1 VQKVNFLQHIN
12 NLMSLYKQP
21 YLEPYKGRG
30 TRHTCPNCK
39 VKQTFTLYL
48 DGNTDQP
55 IHPTVGICNRA
66 IKCGYHYP
74 PRQYFADHPELWK
87 DEPNNQTTY
96 SSKTKLNSQRTNSS
110 SQSTYKLHKERYNS
124 KPQPSFAVP
133 PKMDLIP
140 FKYVKESV
148 SANSNFVRFLCKHFP
163 REYVKKAIE
172 NYALG
177 ATKNGSVIFWQIDI
191 KGKVRTGKIM
201 QYNPDTGKRIKH
213 KSGAINWVHNILKR
227 RDPKYTNYNLNQCYF
242 GEHLLKFYPN
252 KTIAIVEAEKT
263 AVIASMIFDNYNW
276 LAAGNLNGLNIEKSK
291 VLRDKHVILF
301 PDAGCYQRW
310 TKKSMQIKSEVFCKI
325 ETSHLIENHATADQ
339 TTDGYDIADY
349 IIESF

>member
-1 VQKVNFLQHIN
+1 
-12 NLMSLYKQP
+12 MSLYKQP

-48 DGNTDQP
+48 DGNTGHP
-55 IHPTVGICNRA
+55 IHPTVGKCNRE

-74 PRQYFADHPELWK
+74 PREYFADHPELWK
-87 DEPNNQTTY
+87 NGSREYKPQSNNIPIRRQSANRRPGKHY
-96 SSKTKLNSQRTNSS
+96 NTKLHSS
-110 SQSTYKLHKERYNS
+110 L
-124 KPQPSFAVP
+124 AVP

-140 FKYVKESV
+140 RKYVKESV

-172 NYALG
+172 DYALG

-191 KGKVRTGKIM
+191 KGNVRTGKIM
-201 QYNPDTGKRIKH
+201 QYNSSTGKRIKH

-252 KTIAIVEAEKT
+252 KPIAIVEAEKT
-263 AVIASMIFDNYNW
+263 AVIGSIIFDNYNW
-276 LAAGNLNGLNIEKSK
+276 LAAGNLNGLNVEKSR
-291 VLRDKHVILF
+291 VLQNKNVVLY
-301 PDAGCYQRW
+301 PDAGCFDKW
-310 TKKSMQIKSEVFCKI
+310 TKKSMQIKSAVFCKI
-325 ETSHLIENHATADQ
+325 EISNLIEKHASAYQ
-339 TTDGYDIADY
+339 AEEGYDIADY
-349 IIESF
+349 IIEGF

>member
-1 VQKVNFLQHIN
+1 
-12 NLMSLYKQP
+12 MSLYKQP

-48 DGNTDQP
+48 DGNTGHP
-55 IHPTVGICNRA
+55 IHPTVGKCNRE

-74 PRQYFADHPELWK
+74 PREYFADHPELWK
-87 DEPNNQTTY
+87 NGSREYKPQSNNIPIRRQSANRRPGKHY
-96 SSKTKLNSQRTNSS
+96 NTKLHSS
-110 SQSTYKLHKERYNS
+110 L
-124 KPQPSFAVP
+124 AVP

-140 FKYVKESV
+140 RKYVKESV

-163 REYVKKAIE
+163 RENVKKAIE

-191 KGKVRTGKIM
+191 KGNVRTGKIM
-201 QYNPDTGKRIKH
+201 QYNPATGKRIRH

-227 RDPKYTNYNLNQCYF
+227 RDPNYTNFNLDQCYF

-263 AVIASMIFDNYNW
+263 AVIGSIIFDNYNW
-276 LAAGNLNGLNIEKSK
+276 LAAGNLNGLNVEKSR
-291 VLRDKHVILF
+291 VLQNKNVVLY
-301 PDAGCYQRW
+301 PDAGCFDKW
-310 TKKSMQIKSEVFCKI
+310 TKKSMQIKSAVFCKI
-325 ETSHLIENHATADQ
+325 EISNLIEKHASAYQ
-339 TTDGYDIADY
+339 AEEGYDIADY
-349 IIESF
+349 IIEGF

>member
-1 VQKVNFLQHIN
+1 
-12 NLMSLYKQP
+12 MSLYKQP

-48 DGNTDQP
+48 DGNTGHP
-55 IHPTVGICNRA
+55 IHPTVGKCNRE

-148 SANSNFVRFLCKHFP
+148 SYKSNFVRFLCKHFP
-163 REYVKKAIE
+163 RENVKKAIE

-177 ATKNGSVIFWQIDI
+177 ATKNQSVIFWQIDI
-191 KGKVRTGKIM
+191 NGKVRTGKIM
-201 QYNPDTGKRIKH
+201 QYNPDTGKRIKN
-213 KSGAINWVHNILKR
+213 KTGAINWVHNILKKR
-227 RDPKYTNYNLNQCYF
+227 NSKKRNSEFVNFNLCQCYF
-242 GEHLLKFYPN
+242 GEHLIRLYPD
-252 KTIAIVEAEKT
+252 KPIAIVEAEKT
-263 AVIASMIFDNYNW
+263 AIIASMIYTNYNW
-276 LAAGNLNGLNIEKSK
+276 LAAGNLNGLNVEKSR
-291 VLRDKHVILF
+291 VLQNKNVVLY
-301 PDAGCYQRW
+301 PDAGCFDKW
-310 TKKSMQIKSEVFCKI
+310 EKKSIQIKSQIFCNIK
-325 ETSHLIENHATADQ
+325 TSSLTEKHATKDQ
-339 TTDGYDIADY
+339 TKAGYDIADY

>member
-1 VQKVNFLQHIN
+1 MQKVNFLQHIN

-48 DGNTDQP
+48 DGNTGQP
-55 IHPTVGICNRA
+55 IHPTVGKCNRE

-74 PRQYFADHPELWK
+74 PRDYFADHPELWK
-87 DEPNNQTTY
+87 SRSGKYISQSNNIPISRQSTNRRPGKHY
-96 SSKTKLNSQRTNSS
+96 NTKLHSS
-110 SQSTYKLHKERYNS
+110 L
-124 KPQPSFAVP
+124 AVP

-140 FKYVKESV
+140 RKYVKESV

-163 REYVKKAIE
+163 RENVKKAIE

-191 KGKVRTGKIM
+191 KGNVRTGKIM
-201 QYNPDTGKRIKH
+201 QYNPATGKRIRH

-227 RDPKYTNYNLNQCYF
+227 RDPNYTNFNLDQCYF

-252 KTIAIVEAEKT
+252 KPIAIVEAEKT
-263 AVIASMIFDNYNW
+263 AVIASMNYSNYNW
-276 LAAGNLNGLNIEKSK
+276 LAAGNLNGLNVEKSR
-291 VLRDKHVILF
+291 VLQNKYVVLY
-301 PDAGCYQRW
+301 PDAGCYERW
-310 TKKSMQIKSEVFCKI
+310 AKKSMQIKSEVLCKI
-325 ETSHLIENHATADQ
+325 ETSNLIENHATSDQ
-339 TTDGYDIADY
+339 TDEGYDIADY

>member
-1 VQKVNFLQHIN
+1 MQKVNFLQHIN

-21 YLEPYKGRG
+21 FLEPYKGRG
-30 TRHTCPNCK
+30 TRHTCPNCN

-48 DGNTDQP
+48 DGNTGQP
-55 IHPTVGICNRA
+55 IHPTVGKCNRE

-148 SANSNFVRFLCKHFP
+148 SYKSNFVRFLCKHFP

-172 NYALG
+172 DYALG

-191 KGKVRTGKIM
+191 KGNVRTGKIM
-201 QYNPDTGKRIKH
+201 QYNPVTGKRIRH

-227 RDPKYTNYNLNQCYF
+227 SDRKYTNYNLDQCYF
-242 GEHLLKFYPN
+242 GEHLLKFYPD
-252 KTIAIVEAEKT
+252 KPIAIVEAEKT
-263 AVIASMIFDNYNW
+263 AVIGSIIFENYNW
-276 LAAGNLNGLNIEKSK
+276 LAAGNLNGLNVEKSR
-291 VLRDKHVILF
+291 VLQNKNVVLY
-301 PDAGCYQRW
+301 PDAGCYERW
-310 TKKSMQIKSEVFCKI
+310 TKKSMQIKSEVLCNIK
-325 ETSHLIENHATADQ
+325 TSNLIENHATTDQ
-339 TTDGYDIADY
+339 TKDGYDIADY
-349 IIESF
+349 IIEGF

>member
-1 VQKVNFLQHIN
+1 
-12 NLMSLYKQP
+12 MSLYKQP
-21 YLEPYKGRG
+21 FLEPYKGRG

-48 DGNTDQP
+48 DGNTGEP

-87 DEPNNQTTY
+87 SRSGKYISQSNNNPISSHNTNRRP
-96 SSKTKLNSQRTNSS
+96 SKHSKTK
-110 SQSTYKLHKERYNS
+110 
-124 KPQPSFAVP
+124 PQLSLAAP

-140 FKYVKESV
+140 RKYVKESV

-163 REYVKKAIE
+163 RENVKKAIE

-191 KGKVRTGKIM
+191 KGNVRTGKIM
-201 QYNPDTGKRIKH
+201 QYNTGTGKRIKH

-227 RDPKYTNYNLNQCYF
+227 SDRNYTNYNLNQCYF

-252 KTIAIVEAEKT
+252 KPIAIVEAEKT
-263 AVIASMIFDNYNW
+263 AVIGTIIFDNYNW
-276 LAAGNLNGLNIEKSK
+276 LAAGNLNGLNVEKSR
-291 VLRDKHVILF
+291 VLQNKYVVLY
-301 PDAGCYQRW
+301 PDAGCYERW
-310 TKKSMQIKSEVFCKI
+310 AKKSMQIKSEVLCKI
-325 ETSHLIENHATADQ
+325 ETSNLIENHATTDQ
-339 TTDGYDIADY
+339 TKDGYDIADY
-349 IIESF
+349 IIEGF

>member
-1 VQKVNFLQHIN
+1 
-12 NLMSLYKQP
+12 M
-21 YLEPYKGRG
+21 
-30 TRHTCPNCK
+30 
-39 VKQTFTLYL
+39 
-48 DGNTDQP
+48 DGNTGEP

-74 PRQYFADHPELWK
+74 PRQYFNDHK
-87 DEPNNQTTY
+87 YNKPNSAPLQAHTVRL
-96 SSKTKLNSQRTNSS
+96 KTSQR
-110 SQSTYKLHKERYNS
+110 KI
-124 KPQPSFAVP
+124 
-133 PKMDLIP
+133 DCIP
-140 FKYVKESV
+140 LSYVKQSV
-148 SANSNFVRFLCKHFP
+148 SFNSNFVRFLCKHFS
-163 REYVKKAIE
+163 RDKIEKAMR

-191 KGKVRTGKIM
+191 KGNVRTGKIM
-201 QYNPDTGKRIKH
+201 QYNPATGKRIRH

-227 RDPKYTNYNLNQCYF
+227 RNPKYTNYNLNQCYF

-349 IIESF
+349 IIEGF

>member
-21 YLEPYKGRG
+21 FLEPYKGRG

-48 DGNTDQP
+48 DGNTGEP

-87 DEPNNQTTY
+87 SRSGKYISQSNNNPISSHNTNRRP
-96 SSKTKLNSQRTNSS
+96 SKHSKTK
-110 SQSTYKLHKERYNS
+110 
-124 KPQPSFAVP
+124 PQLSLAAP

-140 FKYVKESV
+140 RKYVKESV

-191 KGKVRTGKIM
+191 KGNVRTGKIM
-201 QYNPDTGKRIKH
+201 QYNPDTGKRIKN
-213 KSGAINWVHNILKR
+213 KSGAINWVHNILKKR
-227 RDPKYTNYNLNQCYF
+227 NPKNTPTTTSTNATSVNTSYA
-242 GEHLLKFYPN
+242 FYPN
-252 KTIAIVEAEKT
+252 KPIAIVEAEKT
-263 AVIASMIFDNYNW
+263 AVIGSIIFDNYNW
-276 LAAGNLNGLNIEKSK
+276 LAAGNLNGLNIEKSR
-291 VLRDKHVILF
+291 VLQNKNVVLY
-301 PDAGCYQRW
+301 PDAGCFDKW
-310 TKKSMQIKSEVFCKI
+310 EKKSMQIKSQIFCN
-325 ETSHLIENHATADQ
+325 IENILT
-339 TTDGYDIADY
+339 
-349 IIESF
+349 

>member
-1 VQKVNFLQHIN
+1 
-12 NLMSLYKQP
+12 MSFYKQP
-21 YLEPYKGRG
+21 YLEPYKGMG

-39 VKQTFTLYL
+39 VKKTFTLYL
-48 DGNTDQP
+48 DGNTGEP

-87 DEPNNQTTY
+87 SRSGKYISQSNNNPISSHNTNRRP
-96 SSKTKLNSQRTNSS
+96 SKHSKTK
-110 SQSTYKLHKERYNS
+110 
-124 KPQPSFAVP
+124 PQLSLDVP
-133 PKMDLIP
+133 PRMDLIP
-140 FKYVKESV
+140 RKYVKESV

-163 REYVKKAIE
+163 RENVKKAIE

-227 RDPKYTNYNLNQCYF
+227 RNPKYTNYNLNQCYF

-349 IIESF
+349 IIEGFSLFYLYFRYL